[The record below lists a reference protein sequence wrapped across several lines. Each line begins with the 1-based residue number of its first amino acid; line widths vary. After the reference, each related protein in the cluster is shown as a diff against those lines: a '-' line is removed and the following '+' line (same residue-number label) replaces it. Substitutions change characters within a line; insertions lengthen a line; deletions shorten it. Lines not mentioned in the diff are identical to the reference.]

1 MHTFAGG
8 FRTDSDDYKNMEKKR
23 HIKVA
28 GVLFFV
34 WTAVILYGSLSP
46 GDDLPPMGW
55 LARIPHFDKIVHFC
69 FYLGHLLLML
79 LSLQPSRGHRIW
91 VAMCAIIFS
100 GTIELLQGEYFD
112 RSADWLDFAA
122 NSAGALAG
130 IPLAR
135 LAERLIFKCLTEI
148 YPSEPIIIFF
158 NILIVILVTIRIFAA
173 DYRIKP
179 D

>member
-69 FYLGHLLLML
+69 FYLGQVLLLL
-79 LSLQPSRGHRIW
+79 LWLQPSRGNRIW
-91 VAMCAIIFS
+91 VALCAIIFS
-100 GTIELLQGEYFD
+100 GTNCCKGSTSTGAPTGWTSRPIRPERWRGF
-112 RSADWLDFAA
+112 RSPGWPND
-122 NSAGALAG
+122 
-130 IPLAR
+130 
-135 LAERLIFKCLTEI
+135 
-148 YPSEPIIIFF
+148 
-158 NILIVILVTIRIFAA
+158 
-173 DYRIKP
+173 
-179 D
+179 

>member
-46 GDDLPPMGW
+46 GDDLPRWDGG
-55 LARIPHFDKIVHFC
+55 RIPHFDKIVHFC
-69 FYLGHLLLML
+69 FYLGQVLLLL
-79 LSLQPSRGHRIW
+79 LWLQPSRGNRIW
-91 VAMCAIIFS
+91 IALCAIIFS
-100 GTIELLQGEYFD
+100 GTIERCKG
-112 RSADWLDFAA
+112 ST
-122 NSAGALAG
+122 STGAPTGWTSRPIRPEQLTG

-135 LAERLIFKCLTEI
+135 LAERLIFKKDSGNET
-148 YPSEPIIIFF
+148 PP
-158 NILIVILVTIRIFAA
+158 NN
-173 DYRIKP
+173 DN
-179 D
+179 

>member
-69 FYLGHLLLML
+69 FYLGQVLLLL
-79 LSLQPSRGHRIW
+79 LWLQPSRGNRIW
-91 VAMCAIIFS
+91 VALCAIIFS

-135 LAERLIFKCLTEI
+135 LAERLIFKKNSGDKTASNC
-148 YPSEPIIIFF
+148 
-158 NILIVILVTIRIFAA
+158 NN
-173 DYRIKP
+173 
-179 D
+179 

>member
-69 FYLGHLLLML
+69 FYLGRVLLLL
-79 LSLQPSRGHRIW
+79 LWLQPSRGNRIW
-91 VAMCAIIFS
+91 VALCAIIFS

-135 LAERLIFKCLTEI
+135 LAERLIFKKDSGNET
-148 YPSEPIIIFF
+148 PP
-158 NILIVILVTIRIFAA
+158 NN
-173 DYRIKP
+173 DN
-179 D
+179 

>member
-69 FYLGHLLLML
+69 FYLGQVLLLL
-79 LSLQPSRGHRIW
+79 LWLQPSRGNRIW
-91 VAMCAIIFS
+91 VALCAIIFS
-100 GTIELLQGEYFD
+100 GTIIVTFI
-112 RSADWLDFAA
+112 FM
-122 NSAGALAG
+122 G
-130 IPLAR
+130 I
-135 LAERLIFKCLTEI
+135 F
-148 YPSEPIIIFF
+148 IIISDSVSVLLYHHSVF
-158 NILIVILVTIRIFAA
+158 IT
-173 DYRIKP
+173 
-179 D
+179 